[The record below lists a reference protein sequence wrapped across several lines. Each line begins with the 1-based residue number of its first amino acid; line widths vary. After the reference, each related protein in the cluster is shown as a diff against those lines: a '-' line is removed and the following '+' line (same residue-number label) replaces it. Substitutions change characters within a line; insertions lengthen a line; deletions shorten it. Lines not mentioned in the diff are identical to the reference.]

1 MLIACGRGETGACRR
16 KGGCS
21 RPSVQQP
28 PSVTVSNW
36 SPICWN
42 VDALEQQTSID
53 DVEDREDDL
62 TQLPTEVDPADAVD
76 QHRGLGGDDTDDY
89 PRD

>member
-1 MLIACGRGETGACRR
+1 MTSAEL
-16 KGGCS
+16 
-21 RPSVQQP
+21 PD
-28 PSVTVSNW
+28 
-36 SPICWN
+36 

-76 QHRGLGGDDTDDY
+76 QHRGVGGDDTDDY